1 MRIDLHII
9 RKTMIGVFVLMA
21 LMAELTILAATAA
34 AQDYATGLLSVPSP
48 SSARSTINSAVS
60 GSPTPPIGFGNPNPM
75 PPNSTLLAVP
85 VVGTAPLTVDFYVGL
100 ANTPTALFY
109 QWNFGDG
116 VESLLPAQPYMLH
129 VYQNPGTYMCE
140 LELVTSQGI
149 ISSITFTKIIVQQRQ
164 G

>member
-21 LMAELTILAATAA
+21 LMAELTILATIAAT
-34 AQDYATGLLSVPSP
+34 QDYATGLLSVPSP
-48 SSARSTINSAVS
+48 SSAGSTINSAVS
-60 GSPTPPIGFGNPNPM
+60 GSPTPPIRLGNPNPV
-75 PPNSTLLAVP
+75 PPNPALLAVP

-100 ANTPTALFY
+100 ANTPKGLFY

-116 VESLLPAQPYMLH
+116 VASYLPAEPYMLH
-129 VYQNPGTYMCE
+129 VYQDPGTYMCE
-140 LELVTSQGI
+140 LEMVTPRGVS
-149 ISSITFTKIIVQQRQ
+149 TTAFTKITVRPRQ